1 MVEHLRIYLG
11 PSLLGRTTHPEC
23 LSSKTCVH
31 WNLFHPP
38 SALNPVKFSPRTA
51 MAVVIANM
59 VSVGVFTSLGFQLL
73 DFRSGFVL
81 LMLWVVGGITALCG
95 ALSYAE
101 LGAALPR
108 FGGEY
113 NFLSRIYHPG
123 AGFAAGWISASMGF
137 AAPTALVAL
146 TFGAYLEA
154 VVPWLERIWLAFGLI
169 ALLTFAHSRT
179 RERSGRM
186 QRWFTSLK
194 ILLII
199 AFCLT
204 GWLLA
209 PELQRPGFA
218 PNVGDFE
225 LITSGAFAVA
235 LIYVNYAYTG
245 WNAATYFTGEL
256 EDPKR
261 NLSRVLVLGTLAVTL
276 LYLLLNGTFLLL
288 APMDAMAGHEEI
300 GHIAASHAFGTRGG
314 NIMGTILAL
323 LFVSTASAMLMVGP
337 RTLQCIGQDFPLFRL
352 LARTNQD
359 GVPSIA
365 IYALGTLSLIF
376 VMSASLEQLLV
387 FAGFTLGVSSFLT
400 VLGVFVLRIREPELE
415 RPYRIALY
423 PLPPLVFLI
432 VTGWTLV
439 YIAWQRPTEAL
450 WGMAIIAA
458 GAVLYFLSCFA
469 TRKKST
475 GSYPPERSRT

>member
-1 MVEHLRIYLG
+1 M
-11 PSLLGRTTHPEC
+11 
-23 LSSKTCVH
+23 
-31 WNLFHPP
+31 
-38 SALNPVKFSPRTA
+38 KFSPRTA
-51 MAVVIANM
+51 IAVVIANM
-59 VSVGVFTSLGFQLL
+59 IGAGVFTSLGFQLL
-73 DFRSGFVL
+73 EFRSGFVL
-81 LMLWVVGGITALCG
+81 IMLWVVGGVTALCG

-101 LGAALPR
+101 LGTALPR
-108 FGGEY
+108 SGGEY

-123 AGFAAGWISASMGF
+123 AGFAAGWISATIGF

-154 VVPWLERIWLAFGLI
+154 AVPWLERTWLALGLI
-169 ALLTFAHSRT
+169 TLLTFAHSTT
-179 RERSGRM
+179 RERSGQT

-194 ILLII
+194 IILIV
-199 AFCLT
+199 AFCLA

-209 PELQRPGFA
+209 PELQQPAFA
-218 PNVGDFE
+218 PNVGDVE

-245 WNAATYFTGEL
+245 WNAATYLTGEL
-256 EDPKR
+256 EDPQR
-261 NLSRVLVLGTLAVTL
+261 SLSCVLILGTLAVTL

-300 GHIAASHAFGTRGG
+300 GHIAASHAFGTIGG
-314 NIMGTILAL
+314 KIMGIVLAL
-323 LFVSTASAMLMVGP
+323 LFVSTVSAMLMAGP

-365 IYALGTLSLIF
+365 IYALGALSLIF
-376 VMSASLEQLLV
+376 VMSASLEQILV

-400 VLGVFVLRIREPELE
+400 VLGVFVLRVREPELE

-423 PLPPLVFLI
+423 PLPPLVFLL

-439 YIAWQRPTEAL
+439 FIALQRPTEAL

-458 GAVLYFLSCFA
+458 GAVLYFLSRFA
-469 TRKKST
+469 TGKKPT